1 MLGTILDWLLY
12 GHIVAGTIGLL
23 AFWVPIFAKKGAVNH
38 KRFGKIFVNAGYF
51 VVGSAVVGALI
62 NIGWAFV
69 QDISADRLHTIIGFR
84 VFLLYLALVVGSQL
98 YYGQLVFTAKKDQTK
113 LGTPFNYGLSYALI
127 AASTFIIAYALIWK
141 PGVWIVLLSLSPIG
155 YLVGYGM
162 WAYISGKSTSKRQWW
177 YEHMGTFIT
186 CGIGFHT
193 AFTVFGVN
201 RLFDLGLEGPFAVLP
216 WLAPTIIGIPAL
228 RIWEGYYRR
237 KFDDLKKPVA
247 KTEAAA

>member
-12 GHIVAGTIGLL
+12 GHIAAGTLGLA
-23 AFWVPIFAKKGAVNH
+23 AFWVPIFAKKGSVNH
-38 KRFGKIFVNAGYF
+38 KRFGKVFVNAGYF
-51 VVGSAVVGALI
+51 VVASAVVGALI
-62 NIGWAFV
+62 NIGFALA
-69 QDISADRLHTIIGFR
+69 ADLSSERFHAIIGFR
-84 VFLLYLALVVGSQL
+84 IFLLYLALIVGVQL

-113 LGTPFNYGLSYALI
+113 LGTPLNYGLAYALI
-127 AASTFIIAYALIWK
+127 AASAIIIAYALIWK

-155 YLVGYGM
+155 FIVGYGVR
-162 WAYISGKSTSKRQWW
+162 AYISGKQTSKRQWF

-228 RIWEGYYRR
+228 RIWESYYRK
-237 KFDDLKKPVA
+237 KFNDPKKPVA
-247 KTEAAA
+247 KAVAAA